1 MQIVLLNRIT
11 SINCI
16 LQTTNPMECTPAKLK
31 CRAIAHAEKLV
42 GFPTSVFHLQSLMT
56 DDVTSMTSHLR
67 KLMTS
72 DHPILKTVKRLIH
85 FEGKTDAQVR
95 GLIVL
100 LLSRAT
106 ATEQVR
112 ILYISDPIF
121 QTIHYFCLLCR
132 CQDRVITTA
141 RLVFLAISAT

>member
-1 MQIVLLNRIT
+1 MQ
-11 SINCI
+11 
-16 LQTTNPMECTPAKLK
+16 TNPMECTPAKLK

-106 ATEQVR
+106 ATKQVR
-112 ILYISDPIF
+112 ISTVCPKLFGTPKMYQNRPQMSNYCAQLPPQTGLYI
-121 QTIHYFCLLCR
+121 HG
-132 CQDRVITTA
+132 
-141 RLVFLAISAT
+141 

>member
-1 MQIVLLNRIT
+1 
-11 SINCI
+11 
-16 LQTTNPMECTPAKLK
+16 MECTPAKLK

-112 ILYISDPIF
+112 FSMSVTQFFKQFMIF
-121 QTIHYFCLLCR
+121 VVCFAGVRIE
-132 CQDRVITTA
+132 
-141 RLVFLAISAT
+141 